1 MDLLVDKLKEVLI
14 SVLPI
19 ILIVI
24 VISLTMVAVSAE
36 MMIRFLIG
44 AFLLILGLT
53 IFLFGVDVGMGPI
66 GDLMGKSVAD
76 APNIWAITGLAF
88 VIGFSVTVAEP
99 DLLILGQQVS
109 DAMGGMISST
119 VIVAIVSLGVGF
131 LIAFGIVRIL
141 SSFSIKYFFLI
152 AYGSIACLAFF
163 VSNDFIAI
171 AFDAS
176 GATTGALT
184 TPFILAVSAAVSA
197 RKGGHMAEEDSFGLV
212 GAMSVGP
219 ILAVIL
225 LSLMTG
231 VNFQAHVENYHYTQG
246 MIVPFL
252 KAIGHTFFES
262 LMALTPLAIL
272 FGMMNWRQFKLKKR
286 ELKRIIKGVTYT
298 LVGLVL
304 FLIGVNQGFMDMGRF
319 LGNMLARDYQ
329 AWLPY
334 IGLLMGLVI
343 VLAEPA
349 VHVLGDQVERVTG
362 GFIKNKLLLGFLS
375 IGVGLAV
382 SGSLIRILI
391 PSIQIWHY
399 LLPGFSLALCLS
411 FFVDDLFSGIAFD
424 AGGVASGPMTAT
436 FILSFAQGAAERIP
450 TANVVTDGFGV
461 IATVAMAPI
470 IMILLLGIIYKYKL
484 KQVASD

>member
-1 MDLLVDKLKEVLI
+1 MDLLVDKLKEVLA

-19 ILIVI
+19 ILIVVI
-24 VISLTMVAVSAE
+24 ISLTMVNVSAD

-44 AFLLILGLT
+44 AVFLIIGLT
-53 IFLFGVDVGMGPI
+53 IFLFGVEVGMSPI

-99 DLLILGQQVS
+99 DLLILGQQVA
-109 DAMGGMISST
+109 DAMGGALTST
-119 VIVAIVSLGVGF
+119 VIVAMVSLGVGF

-152 AYGSIACLAFF
+152 AYGLIALMALL

-184 TPFILAVSAAVSA
+184 TPFILALSAAVSS

-225 LSLMTG
+225 LSVITG
-231 VNFQAHVENYHYTQG
+231 VSFQGQAEVYRYTEG
-246 MIVPFL
+246 IIAPFFL
-252 KAIGHTFFES
+252 AIGHTLLES
-262 LMALTPLAIL
+262 LMALAPLAIL
-272 FGMMNWRQFKLKKR
+272 FAIMNWKQFKLKKR

-298 LVGLVL
+298 LIGLVL

-329 AWLPY
+329 AWLPV
-334 IGLLMGLVI
+334 IGLIMGLVI

-349 VHVLGDQVERVTG
+349 VHVLGDQVEAVTG
-362 GFIKNKLLLGFLS
+362 GFIKNKLLLVFLS

-382 SGSLIRILI
+382 SGSLVRILV
-391 PSIQIWHY
+391 PSIQIWYY
-399 LLPGFSLALCLS
+399 LLPGFLLAICLS
-411 FFVDDLFSGIAFD
+411 FFVDDLFGGIAFD

-436 FILSFAQGAAERIP
+436 FILSFAQGAADRIP
-450 TANVVTDGFGV
+450 TADVVTDGFGV

-470 IMILLLGIIYKYKL
+470 VMILLLGIIYKWKL
-484 KQVASD
+484 KQEKIA